1 MEIIQKREA
10 EENSALENMILQ
22 VEANLEATTVSE
34 DNRAY
39 DLKLQM
45 LFHTF
50 RPDIFDHI
58 SSTDRFD
65 QNEMT
70 WIKFSKCINQCWKAR
85 LVKHKIK
92 NVR

>member
-1 MEIIQKREA
+1 MCTFVFRVNDVVREMEIIQKREA

-50 RPDIFDHI
+50 RPAIFDHI

-70 WIKFSKCINQCWKAR
+70 
-85 LVKHKIK
+85 
-92 NVR
+92 